1 MSATLAYQA
10 PTSDHVAIGWV
21 GDRLF
26 LNYSAGLGQNAVEHG
41 AFYADT
47 LTPDSPTGRSRWT
60 RQKAILNLPN
70 IGSGVGLSV
79 TFTAQGWPTDV
90 IDPATDQPLVTV
102 QADGTTIGTFRPTPE
117 WANYTLAI
125 PPNVHAGANMHL
137 VLTTNATFTNTQRG
151 PDPRPKGIRLAAL
164 HIQSDLDSVAW
175 ATNQKPPEQFQT
187 MLTQVLPPAWYAVA
201 RMMLIIALLYIVLL
215 RVLTSRPAT
224 FLITTLATMLVG
236 IGLALTRI
244 WMGALLDVAL
254 WLVLIALLIAW
265 YQPIL
270 AFVRALIHRTIQGHG
285 LNYGL
290 IVATLAWVGYAIG
303 SGTTNLSIYRSMTE
317 RFIKTMF
324 PDSLLIGL
332 LAISTLTLVLVSGH
346 QGLPR
351 LATRM
356 TTGLKQPHIALVVA
370 LVCGGLWIGYETL
383 VVAHL
388 PYVGHADYADNAV
401 VARNLVA
408 GRGWVVDYV
417 TQFYQLYDTTTRPQ
431 ETWPL
436 LQPVW
441 IAPFLALFGPQ
452 AWAVKIPNLIGNGIL
467 LLLIYTLGTTLWD
480 SRVGVLAAI
489 LTLTSHLFFKLTIY
503 ATSDLAFVL
512 FTTAALFTLYRAVR
526 TSAQPGGDHQSMS
539 PTATN
544 RRTDRLLITS
554 GVLTGLMMLQKPSGA
569 VIAVG
574 MGIWLL
580 TQRTH
585 PFIWGWFRRPPSPHP
600 LSHQEKGTSERGS
613 PSPRVVDGAGEG
625 GEKRSTSP
633 HHILTT
639 ALVWSLPALLVLSPY
654 LVRNIM
660 LFQKP
665 VYSTES
671 YDAWVL
677 GYRGDGGNAW
687 DDIYRVYAPELDG
700 PGIPD
705 RSWILR
711 WGFDLTWDKFIT
723 QVEAVRDYLLPA
735 WTRRDTAAQPESTN
749 FALLSQNERKNLFS
763 ALGAWL
769 SLIGFLAALRRQR
782 HLMSLL
788 VLAFVPYT
796 LFLTTY
802 WHANEERYF
811 LMLIPWLAL
820 LASWI
825 IWSVY
830 DRLAAIGDGRWSP
843 AGLLLVGIAVVHIV
857 QPSWPVI
864 ASKVQHEPDKWAPD
878 LLAYEWLATNTA
890 PDSVIMTRN
899 PWQLNWHTA
908 RPAVM
913 IPNTSDYALW
923 YKLARHYSTDYIIF
937 DSLQRVKGD
946 AATMLNPLINP
957 GPLEVGDTVNG
968 FRLVYASPTADNRV
982 LVYAL
987 P

>member
-1 MSATLAYQA
+1 MPSSRIFLTHPVGLPFLLVLLLSLMSATLAYQA
-10 PTSDHVAIGWV
+10 PTSDYVAIGWI

-26 LNYSAGLGQNAVEHG
+26 LNYSAGLGQNAVEQG
-41 AFYADT
+41 TFYADT

-60 RQKAILNLPN
+60 RQKAVLTLPN

-79 TFTAQGWPTDV
+79 TFTVQGWPTDV
-90 IDPATDQPLVTV
+90 INPSTDQPLVTV
-102 QADGTTIGTFRPTPE
+102 HADGTTIGTFRPTPE
-117 WANYTLAI
+117 WATYTLTI
-125 PPNVHAGANMHL
+125 PPDVHTGADMYL
-137 VLTTNATFTNTQRG
+137 VLTTDATFTDTQRG

-164 HIQSDLDSVAW
+164 QIRSDLDSVAW

-187 MLTQVLPPAWYAVA
+187 MLTQVLPPAWYAVM
-201 RMMLIIALLYIVLL
+201 RMTLVIALLYILLL

-224 FLITTLATMLVG
+224 FLITTLATMLAG
-236 IGLALTRI
+236 TGLALTRI
-244 WMGALLDVAL
+244 WMGALLDVVL
-254 WLVLIALLIAW
+254 WLMLITLLIAW

-290 IVATLAWVGYAIG
+290 IVATLAWIGYAIG
-303 SGTTNLSIYRSMTE
+303 NGTTNLHIYRRMTE
-317 RFIKTMF
+317 HLIKTMF

-332 LAISTLTLVLVSGH
+332 LAVSILTLVLVSGH
-346 QGLPR
+346 QQLPR
-351 LATRM
+351 IATRI
-356 TTGLKQPHIALVVA
+356 TTWLKQPSIALVVA
-370 LVCGGLWIGYETL
+370 LACGGIWIGYETL
-383 VVAHL
+383 VVAQL

-417 TQFYQLYDTTTRPQ
+417 TQFYQLYDTITRPQ

-467 LLLIYTLGTTLWD
+467 LLLIYTLGTILWD
-480 SRVGVLAAI
+480 SRVGVLAAV

-503 ATSDLAFVL
+503 ATSDLAFVI
-512 FTTAALFTLYRAVR
+512 FTTAALFTLYRALR
-526 TSAQPGGDHQSMS
+526 PSTHPSLHQRMS

-544 RRTDRLLITS
+544 RRTDQLIITS
-554 GVLTGLMMLQKPSGA
+554 GVLTGFMMLQKPSGA

-580 TQRTH
+580 TQRSY
-585 PFIWGWFRRPPSPHP
+585 R
-600 LSHQEKGTSERGS
+600 
-613 PSPRVVDGAGEG
+613 
-625 GEKRSTSP
+625 
-633 HHILTT
+633 HILTT

-654 LVRNIM
+654 LVRNM
-660 LFQKP
+660 LLFDKP

-677 GYRGDGGNAW
+677 GYRGDSGNAW
-687 DDIYRVYAPELDG
+687 DDIYRVYAPELGG
-700 PGIPD
+700 PGVPD

-735 WTRRDTAAQPESTN
+735 WTMPNAATQPESSSV
-749 FALLSQNERKNLFS
+749 ALLSQNEHKNLFS

-769 SLIGFLAALRRQR
+769 SLIGFLAALRRRR

-796 LFLTTY
+796 VFLTTY

-857 QPSWPVI
+857 QPSWPII

-878 LLAYEWLATNTA
+878 LLAYDWLAANTA
-890 PDSVIMTRN
+890 PDAVIMTRN
-899 PWQLNWHTA
+899 PWQLNWHTS

-913 IPNTSDYALW
+913 IPNTNDYDLW

-957 GPLEVGDTVNG
+957 GPIAVGDTVNG